1 MEDWGMSDFATLG
14 VMIALAIANSF
25 LVVLLDRWVHHRAD
39 GIVSGA
45 FRGVQVPVT
54 HRRRELQV
62 GFVTNGGGLV
72 AMEGILAFA
81 WVLIG
86 KRAGVEELRLLANL
100 IAFLNAMMALG
111 WALTLPTYYR
121 HLASILR
128 QAKAD

>member
-1 MEDWGMSDFATLG
+1 MSDFAALG
-14 VMIALAIANSF
+14 AMVALGIANAFLMIA
-25 LVVLLDRWVHHRAD
+25 LDRWVHHRAD
-39 GIVSGA
+39 GIVSSA
-45 FRGVQVPVT
+45 FRGVRVPVT

-72 AMEGILAFA
+72 AMEGVLAFA

-128 QAKAD
+128 EAEAD